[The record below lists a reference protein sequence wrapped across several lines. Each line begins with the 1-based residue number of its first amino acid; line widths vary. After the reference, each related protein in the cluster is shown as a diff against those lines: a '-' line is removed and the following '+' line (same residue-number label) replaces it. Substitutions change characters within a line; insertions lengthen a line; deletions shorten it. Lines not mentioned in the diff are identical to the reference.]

1 MVRSDSMSSRQSDDE
16 PDQFCALVF
25 QKKPRS
31 GRVAFWLKVFAILIF
46 VAGLCIIAVPFAL
59 QFAYSQ
65 KQEALV
71 SRSDGDVA
79 GWPYPKA
86 KETLKAAE
94 EYNKHL
100 ISSGQPVLGE
110 ITDPFNGGTTSG
122 QTASERDAVYQSQ
135 LNQGDGIMGSIYIPK
150 ISVNLP
156 IYHGTSQRV
165 LASGAGHLYGSSLPV
180 GGPSTHAVVTGHR
193 GLVGAPMFT
202 RLDEMEKGDTFYVKS
217 MGKTMGYKID
227 RIIVIEP
234 NDTSKLRIEVG
245 QDRVT
250 LMTCTPYGINTHR
263 LLVSG
268 HREPMPDPIPFPKDA
283 KKDGRLI
290 AIMTV
295 FCAVLAFLLIRL
307 TRSPCLIVRHAAGM
321 PVEPTGRISRPRRP
335 GARMDQGRQ
344 SGQQRES
351 GEDCKSKKSR
361 FKWDTEC
368 A

>member
-1 MVRSDSMSSRQSDDE
+1 MVRSDSVAFSQSHDE
-16 PDQFCALVF
+16 PDRFRALVF
-25 QKKPRS
+25 QKEPRR
-31 GRVAFWLKVFAILIF
+31 GRAARWLKIFAILIL
-46 VAGLCIIAVPFAL
+46 VAGLCTIAAPFAL

-71 SRSDGDVA
+71 SRSDSDVA

-86 KETLKAAE
+86 KEALKAAE
-94 EYNKHL
+94 EYNRHL
-100 ISSGQPVLGE
+100 ASSGQPVLGE
-110 ITDPFNGGTTSG
+110 IIDPFSGGTTQG
-122 QTASERDAVYQSQ
+122 QTASERDTVYQSQ
-135 LNQGDGIMGSIYIPK
+135 LNQGDGIMGSILIPK

-156 IYHGTSQRV
+156 IYHGTSQKV

-193 GLVGAPMFT
+193 GLVRAPMFT
-202 RLDEMEKGDTFYVKS
+202 RLDEMEKGDTFYIKS
-217 MGKTMGYKID
+217 MGKTMGYKVD

-234 NDTSKLRIEVG
+234 NDTSKLRIEAG

-290 AIMTV
+290 LIMTV
-295 FCAVLAFLLIRL
+295 LCAVLALLLVRL
-307 TRSPCLIVRHAAGM
+307 TRSPCLIVRHAAGV
-321 PVEPTGRISRPRRP
+321 PVEPAGGLVRPRRP
-335 GARMDQGRQ
+335 GTRTALKR
-344 SGQQRES
+344 
-351 GEDCKSKKSR
+351 KS
-361 FKWDTEC
+361 
-368 A
+368 

>member
-1 MVRSDSMSSRQSDDE
+1 MVRPDSVALRQSHDE

-25 QKKPRS
+25 QKEPRR
-31 GRVAFWLKVFAILIF
+31 GRTALWLKIFAMLIL
-46 VAGLCIIAVPFAL
+46 VSGLCIIAIPFAL

-71 SRSDGDVA
+71 SRSDGAVA

-94 EYNKHL
+94 EYNRHL
-100 ISSGQPVLGE
+100 ASSGQPVLGE
-110 ITDPFNGGTTSG
+110 ITDPFSGGTTRG

-135 LNQGDGIMGSIYIPK
+135 LNQGDGIMGSVLIPK

-156 IYHGTSQRV
+156 IYHGTSQKV

-217 MGKTMGYKID
+217 MGKTMGYKVD

-234 NDTSKLRIEVG
+234 NDTSKLRIEAG

-290 AIMTV
+290 LIMTV
-295 FCAVLAFLLIRL
+295 VCAALALSLVRL
-307 TRSPCLIVRHAAGM
+307 TRSPCLIVRHAAGV
-321 PVEPTGRISRPRRP
+321 PVEPAGRLV
-335 GARMDQGRQ
+335 RQ
-344 SGQQRES
+344 
-351 GEDCKSKKSR
+351 
-361 FKWDTEC
+361 
-368 A
+368 

>member
-1 MVRSDSMSSRQSDDE
+1 MVQSDSVAFRQPHDE
-16 PDQFCALVF
+16 PDRFRALVF
-25 QKKPRS
+25 QKEPRRS
-31 GRVAFWLKVFAILIF
+31 RAALWLKIFAILIL
-46 VAGLCIIAVPFAL
+46 VAGLCIIAAPFAL

-71 SRSDGDVA
+71 SRSDSDVA

-86 KETLKAAE
+86 KEALKAAG
-94 EYNKHL
+94 EYNRHL
-100 ISSGQPVLGE
+100 ASSGQPVLGE
-110 ITDPFNGGTTSG
+110 ITDPFSGGTTQG
-122 QTASERDAVYQSQ
+122 QTASERDTAYQSQ
-135 LNQGDGIMGSIYIPK
+135 LNQGDGIMGSVLIPK

-156 IYHGTSQRV
+156 IYHGTSQKV

-217 MGKTMGYKID
+217 MGKTMGYKVD

-234 NDTSKLRIEVG
+234 NDTSRLRIEAG

-268 HREPMPDPIPFPKDA
+268 HREPMPDPIPFPQDA

-290 AIMTV
+290 LIMTV
-295 FCAVLAFLLIRL
+295 LCAALALLLVRL
-307 TRSPCLIVRHAAGM
+307 TRSPCLIVRHAAGV
-321 PVEPTGRISRPRRP
+321 PVEPDGRLVRPRRP
-335 GARMDQGRQ
+335 GTRTAFER
-344 SGQQRES
+344 
-351 GEDCKSKKSR
+351 KS
-361 FKWDTEC
+361 
-368 A
+368 